1 MLAQGNEHYTIYL
14 FTNSQEF
21 APDFCKIFYKMILKS
36 IKIFGM
42 ALCLLPGLLSAQKSI
57 SGVVQNQQNEHLVG
71 ALVVNGSY
79 STLTLNNGFY
89 RLDLQKGKNTIKV
102 QYLGYQTL
110 VFEVVTDENNTDEL
124 TQNFTLNPQTFIG
137 DEVLIT
143 SSRANNNAPISQKN
157 VSKEEIEQVYRGQDG
172 AFLLEDLSPSVVA
185 YSQSG
190 TGLSNYADFRLRGM
204 DQSRINITLNGV
216 PLNDM
221 IDQGVFFSN
230 FTDFGNSI
238 QSIQIQRGV
247 GTSSN
252 GVSSYA
258 GSVNFESLHLT
269 DTAPKVEVQ
278 FTGGSF
284 NTQRWSAEASTGRM
298 KNNFSFYSRFTQT
311 KSDGYRNN
319 TSTDSWSYFLSGAY
333 FHKKHTFKFTAFNG
347 RSKNGLAYSAVA
359 MADITNNP
367 KTNYNSPNDID
378 DFGQFFNQLQHIY
391 QINTNQSLISSVYY
405 NGAGGDFPFG
415 WEDVNGFTQINYPL
429 YNKHIGALST
439 FNGKINN
446 FNYSTGISASAF
458 YRENLEQVV
467 PNFTSPYYAD
477 KTQKNEAAAFAKAN
491 YKIHKFEFLADVQ
504 VRAVELIFDTTSF
517 TNTSIPTRNWIFVNP
532 KAGVSYQW
540 NNNYQSYISFGRTG
554 REPTRQDILGDLNI
568 NPNNINF
575 VLNTNSVK
583 PEFVNNLEL
592 GTRIKY
598 SNLAIQMNAFYMQ
611 FENEIAPIGT
621 IQNTFVTIR
630 QNQASSFRR
639 GFETDYTWTIIPKL
653 QLKGQLT
660 YMQAKISRYQALD
673 DTEVYENVN
682 TPLSPNWNILNTLQ
696 LEVIPKLFVSLRGR
710 YLSKSYIE
718 PTNKADFVL
727 PEFIVADFHIHY
739 MYKLHQFKIQVNN
752 IFNQQYFT
760 HGLAINSTTPGFFV
774 QAPQH
779 FYATAQFRF

>member
-1 MLAQGNEHYTIYL
+1 MNITQFNYL
-14 FTNSQEF
+14 LTPKSLPLILVKNLF
-21 APDFCKIFYKMILKS
+21 KMITRS
-36 IKIFGM
+36 IQIFGL
-42 ALCLLPGLLSAQKSI
+42 ALFLLPSLLIAQKSI
-57 SGVVQNQQNEHLVG
+57 NGTVLNEQNQPLIG
-71 ALVVNGSY
+71 ALVINNLASTITQSNG
-79 STLTLNNGFY
+79 TFQIN
-89 RLDLQKGKNTIKV
+89 LQKGKNNIKI
-102 QYLGYQTL
+102 QYMGYQTL
-110 VFEVVTDENNTDEL
+110 VYEL
-124 TQNFTLNPQTFIG
+124 IIEDLSAGEITRNFTLQSQAFVS

-143 SSRANNNAPISQKN
+143 SSRAKNDAPVTQKN
-157 VSKEEIEQVYRGQDG
+157 VSKQEIEEIYRGQDG
-172 AFLLEDLSPSVVA
+172 AFLLEDLSPSIVA

-258 GSVNFESLHLT
+258 GSVNFESLLLN
-269 DTAPKVEVQ
+269 DTTPKVEVQ
-278 FTGGSF
+278 LTGGSF

-333 FHKKHTFKFTAFNG
+333 FHKKHTFKFTSFNG

-359 MADITNNP
+359 MADIKANP
-367 KTNYNSPNDID
+367 KTNYNSLNDID

-391 QINTNQSLISSVYY
+391 QINSNHSLINSIYY

-429 YNKHIGALST
+429 YNNHYGASST
-439 FNGKINN
+439 FNGKINR
-446 FNYSTGISASAF
+446 FNYSTGLSASAF
-458 YRENLEQVV
+458 YRKNLEQVV
-467 PNFTSPYYAD
+467 PNFSTPYYAD
-477 KTQKNEAAAFAKAN
+477 KTQKNEAAAFAKAS
-491 YKIHKFEFLADVQ
+491 YKFNKFEFLADLQ
-504 VRAVELIFDTTSF
+504 VRAVELIFDTTSY
-517 TNTSIPTRNWIFVNP
+517 TNTNIPIRNWIFVNP

-540 NNNYQSYISFGRTG
+540 NNHYQFYVSFGRTG
-554 REPTRQDILGDLNI
+554 REPTRQDILGDVNI

-575 VLNTNSVK
+575 VLNPNSVK
-583 PEFVNNLEL
+583 AEFVNNLEL

-639 GFETDYTWTIIPKL
+639 GIETDYTWKIIPEL
-653 QLKGQLT
+653 HFKGQVT
-660 YMQAKISRYQALD
+660 YMQAKISSYQALN

-682 TPLSPNWNILNTLQ
+682 TPLSPNWNIANTLQ
-696 LEVIPKLFVSLRGR
+696 LEVFPKLFFSFRGR
-710 YLSKSYIE
+710 YLSKSFIE

-727 PEFIVADFHIHY
+727 PEFFVTD
-739 MYKLHQFKIQVNN
+739 LHLNYQFKNHDFGLQFNN
-752 IFNQQYFT
+752 ITNEKYFT
-760 HGLAINSTTPGFFV
+760 HGLVIDSTTPGFFI
-774 QAPQH
+774 QAPRH
-779 FYATAQFRF
+779 FYLTVKFRF

>member
-1 MLAQGNEHYTIYL
+1 
-14 FTNSQEF
+14 
-21 APDFCKIFYKMILKS
+21 MITRS
-36 IKIFGM
+36 IKIFGL
-42 ALCLLPGLLSAQKSI
+42 ALCLLPSLLSAQKSI
-57 SGVVQNQQNEHLVG
+57 SGVVQNQQNEHLEG
-71 ALVVNGSY
+71 ALVLNGSY
-79 STLTLNNGFY
+79 STVTLNNGFY

-102 QYLGYQTL
+102 QYMGYQTL
-110 VFEVVTDENNTDEL
+110 VFEVVADENNTDEL
-124 TQNFTLNPQTFIG
+124 IQNFTLNPQTFIG

-143 SSRANNNAPISQKN
+143 SSRVSSNAPLTQKN
-157 VSKEEIEQVYRGQDG
+157 VSKQEIEQIYRGQDG
-172 AFLLEDLSPSVVA
+172 AFLLEDLSPSIVA
-185 YSQSG
+185 YSESG

-204 DQSRINITLNGV
+204 DQKRINITLNGV

-347 RSKNGLAYSAVA
+347 RSKNGLAYFPVSMV
-359 MADITNNP
+359 DIKNDP
-367 KTNYNSPNDID
+367 KTNYVNPNDID
-378 DFGQFFNQLQHIY
+378 NFGQFFNQLQHIY
-391 QINTNQSLISSVYY
+391 QFNANNSIISSIYY
-405 NGAGGDFPFG
+405 NGAGGDFPAG
-415 WEDVNGFTQINYPL
+415 KDSANVFTQINYPL
-429 YNKHIGALST
+429 YNTHIGGLIT
-439 FNGKINN
+439 FNGKFKNL
-446 FNYSTGISASAF
+446 NYNTGLSASTF
-458 YRENLEQVV
+458 LRENLEQNI

-477 KTQKNEAAAFAKAN
+477 KTQKNEAAAFAKAS
-491 YKIHKFEFLADVQ
+491 YKINKFEFLADIQ
-504 VRAVELIFDTTSF
+504 LRAVELIFDTTSF
-517 TNTSIPTRNWIFVNP
+517 TNTSIPTRNWIFINP

-554 REPTRQDILGDLNI
+554 REPTRQDILGDVNI
-568 NPNNINF
+568 NANNINF

-639 GFETDYTWTIIPKL
+639 GFETDYIWTIIPKL

-718 PTNKADFVL
+718 PTNKADFVI
-727 PEFIVADFHIHY
+727 PEFFVTD
-739 MYKLHQFKIQVNN
+739 LHLNYQMKQHELGLQFNN
-752 IFNQQYFT
+752 ITNERYFT
-760 HGLAINSTTPGFFV
+760 HGLVINPTTPGFFI
-774 QAPQH
+774 QAPRH
-779 FYATAQFRF
+779 VYATLKLRF

>member
-1 MLAQGNEHYTIYL
+1 
-14 FTNSQEF
+14 
-21 APDFCKIFYKMILKS
+21 MILKS
-36 IKIFGM
+36 IKLFGL
-42 ALCLLPGLLSAQKSI
+42 AICLLPSLLSAQKSI
-57 SGVVQNQQNEHLVG
+57 SGVVQINPNELLIG
-71 ALVVNGSY
+71 ALVQNNNL
-79 STLTLNNGFY
+79 STVTNNSGFY
-89 RLDLQKGKNTIKV
+89 RLDLQKGKNIIKV
-102 QYLGYQTL
+102 QYMGYQTL
-110 VFEVVTDENNTDEL
+110 YFDIVADENNTDDL
-124 TQNFTLNPQTFIG
+124 TQNFTLIPQTFIG

-143 SSRANNNAPISQKN
+143 SSRAKNDAPVTQKN
-157 VSKEEIEQVYRGQDG
+157 VSKQEIEGIYRGQDG
-172 AFLLEDLSPSVVA
+172 AFLLEDLSPSIVA

-204 DQSRINITLNGV
+204 DQSRINVTLNGV

-258 GSVNFESLHLT
+258 GSVNFESLLLN
-269 DTAPKVEVQ
+269 DTAPKMEVQ
-278 FTGGSF
+278 LTGGSF
-284 NTQRWSAEASTGRM
+284 NTQRWSAEASSGRM

-311 KSDGYRNN
+311 KSDGYKNN

-333 FHKKHTFKFTAFNG
+333 FHKKHTFKFTSFNG

-359 MADITNNP
+359 MADIKANP

-391 QINTNQSLISSVYY
+391 QINSNHSLINSVYY

-429 YNKHIGALST
+429 YNNHYGVSST
-439 FNGKINN
+439 FNGKINR
-446 FNYSTGISASAF
+446 FNYSTGLSASAF

-467 PNFTSPYYAD
+467 PNFNTPYYAD
-477 KTQKNEAAAFAKAN
+477 KTQKNEAAAFAKTG
-491 YKIHKFEFLADVQ
+491 YKFNKFEFLADIQ

-517 TNTSIPTRNWIFVNP
+517 TNTNIPTRNWFFVNP

-540 NNNYQSYISFGRTG
+540 NNHYQSYVSFGRTG
-554 REPTRQDILGDLNI
+554 REPTRQDILGDVNI
-568 NPNNINF
+568 NSNNINF
-575 VLNTNSVK
+575 VLNPNSVK
-583 PEFVNNLEL
+583 AEFVNNLEL

-639 GFETDYTWTIIPKL
+639 GIETDYTWKIIPEL
-653 QLKGQLT
+653 QLKGQVT
-660 YMQAKISRYQALD
+660 YMQAKISRFQALD
-673 DTEVYENVN
+673 DNEVYENVN
-682 TPLSPNWNILNTLQ
+682 TPLSPNWNIANTLQ
-696 LEVIPKLFVSLRGR
+696 LEVLPKLFISYRGR

-718 PTNKADFVL
+718 PTNRADFVL
-727 PEFIVADFHIHY
+727 PEFFVSDVHVNY
-739 MYKLHQFKIQVNN
+739 QFKNHDFGLQINN
-752 IFNQQYFT
+752 ITNEKYFT
-760 HGLAINSTTPGFFV
+760 HGLVINSTTPNSTTPGFFI
-774 QAPQH
+774 QAPRH
-779 FYATAQFRF
+779 FYLTARFKF